1 MTNFVCGLR
10 FTSLAI
16 AFALS
21 TSAAL
26 AQSGSTG
33 GSIGNENKSLS
44 GSRQDR
50 SADPAPAAPKS
61 KPTAEEPRS
70 APRQSKAGGGGGAGA
85 GGGGGG
91 GGGGN
96 FDGAWSVTTAG
107 CSGAGTIA
115 IVISSGQII
124 GEGLSGRVSP
134 NGSSTSFG
142 RWGELTSNG
151 TGRFSGRSGSGTYR
165 RNDGCSGSWSA
176 SKQ

>member
-1 MTNFVCGLR
+1 MTTVVYGLR
-10 FTSLAI
+10 VSSLAI

-21 TSAAL
+21 TSLVL

-61 KPTAEEPRS
+61 KPAAEEQPRNS
-70 APRQSKAGGGGGAGA
+70 SRKVDR

-96 FDGAWSVTTAG
+96 FDGAWSVISVG
-107 CSGAGTIA
+107 CGGSSTMGF
-115 IVISSGQII
+115 VISSGQIS

-134 NGSSTSFG
+134 SGAASSVWSNGQI
-142 RWGELTSNG
+142 TSNAS
-151 TGRFSGRSGSGTYR
+151 GRFSGRSGSGGFR
-165 RNDGCSGSWSA
+165 RTDGCSGTWSA